1 MIPEEYMDVK
11 AIAEMIENYIRPAT
25 FPVGLKMLKTGEALP
40 PQLDFVQSS
49 RVAEGLGEQVQK
61 RVLGFCSVVIG
72 RGHE

>member
-40 PQLDFVQSS
+40 PQLDFVQSRS
-49 RVAEGLGEQVQK
+49 ITDYV
-61 RVLGFCSVVIG
+61 S
-72 RGHE
+72 